1 MMFFDAST
9 REQLLLSLLS
19 WAVFIALYGITKWRG
34 GSVGADFDDAHPDVP
49 TGSPPVP
56 TPPVPIG

>member
-1 MMFFDAST
+1 
-9 REQLLLSLLS
+9 
-19 WAVFIALYGITKWRG
+19 LYGITKWRG